1 MINRHLLT
9 NDIDEPSIERLLE
22 PSRVTLCYEN
32 LIKDEGLKTWM
43 NIDLL
48 VEPFELKVGF
58 RENEFFNQL
67 NKRASEFQAVL
78 SGSDEDVDMT
88 LDTEID
94 IDKELNKFKKRDLQ
108 ELNQAITASSG
119 DKRAV
124 IKKDEVKLNQ
134 FIKSIAN

>member
-58 RENEFFNQL
+58 REIEFFNQL

-108 ELNQAITASSG
+108 ELN
-119 DKRAV
+119 
-124 IKKDEVKLNQ
+124 
-134 FIKSIAN
+134 